1 MQQLEFCMFWV
12 QNWVFEVI
20 SRSFGIQ
27 LLRDPATVP
36 YSSKAFGHIKNIK
49 EKGKEQATH
58 GTWSE
63 ICCETYECNARVER
77 FDLNLCSNKVPILNT
92 YM

>member
-1 MQQLEFCMFWV
+1 MLFVIEDNPV
-12 QNWVFEVI
+12 ASRPRHRALFEQRI
-20 SRSFGIQ
+20 WS
-27 LLRDPATVP
+27 
-36 YSSKAFGHIKNIK
+36 HKNIK
-49 EKGKEQATH
+49 ETGKEQATH

-63 ICCETYECNARVER
+63 ICCETYERNARVER